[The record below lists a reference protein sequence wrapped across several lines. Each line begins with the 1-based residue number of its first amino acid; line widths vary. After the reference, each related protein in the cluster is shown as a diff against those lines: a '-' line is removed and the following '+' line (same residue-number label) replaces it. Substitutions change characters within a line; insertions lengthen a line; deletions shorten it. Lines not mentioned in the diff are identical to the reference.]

1 MKHIV
6 IVHSLKTVKIFP
18 IQRLLFGIIIDIII
32 VKQTKLERKIRMNK
46 IESVKKGN
54 LSRYDISFFVILF
67 TLISML
73 VLGFIV

>member
-54 LSRYDISFFVILF
+54 LSRYDISIFVILF